1 MKRIINTVLIVAALS
16 SAGFVLNSCQDALD
30 ITQAGELQGD
40 EVYTSVSNLNDVL
53 NGSIYAQ
60 LDPIDEIYFTAVFTD
75 EVKPG
80 SGSGGQEYDLHRY
93 FLDPSTQVVGGGTVS
108 TGSSSG
114 IWLTNYRVINRVNRL
129 LEGAKNVTPKTAAE
143 QTQYNGIL
151 AQARAIRAFCYV
163 QLEAYF
169 STNMKDANALGVIL
183 VKDVPATDA
192 KLPRAKNQDVYDFIN
207 ADLDYARGILSNS
220 TTKQRYYADK
230 TFVNALSARFNL
242 YRGNTVL
249 AKQYAQ
255 DVINNSGLS
264 LTLATPITGTN
275 SAVPLTEIDGSPYQ
289 SGAYTFPVPTSK
301 WNIAFYGGTTTANG
315 NGIVGGSFNPYRK
328 IWTDSDNGEVILSL
342 NRLPLGAG
350 ASIGTRWN
358 TNASTASG
366 VPMWFLGRNLFNLVY
381 NPTQDLG
388 DIRRYT
394 YIDPTSVINANYQN
408 VDSRNDRLVIDKYPG
423 KVSAATRNDI
433 KVFRL
438 SEMYF
443 ILAEAE
449 TAAGNLSTAH
459 DLIQQVRVARN
470 YLGTATTPTYS
481 SAQFAYAD
489 ILKERRIELG
499 LEGHRYIDLKR
510 LATVAGVTMDRNQ
523 KDDFITVT
531 NLPNNSYKYTLPIPI
546 QETSANPNCVQNP
559 GY

>member
-1 MKRIINTVLIVAALS
+1 MKRIINTVLIVATLS
-16 SAGFVLNSCQDALD
+16 SAGFALNSCQDALD
-30 ITQAGELQGD
+30 ITQAGQLQAD
-40 EVYTSVSNLNDVL
+40 EVYTSVSNLNEVL
-53 NGSIYAQ
+53 NGSVYAQ
-60 LDPIDEIYFTAVFTD
+60 LDPIDDIYFTAVFTD

-80 SGSGGQEYDLHRY
+80 SSSGGQEYDLHRF
-93 FLDPSTQVVGGGTVS
+93 FLDPSTQAVGGGTIS
-108 TGSSSG
+108 TTSTNG
-114 IWLTNYRVINRVNRL
+114 IWLNYYLVINRVNRL
-129 LEGAKNVTPKTAAE
+129 LEGAKNITPKSTAE
-143 QTQYNGIL
+143 QTQYNSIL
-151 AQARAIRAFCYV
+151 AQARAIRAFAYV
-163 QLEAYF
+163 QLESYF
-169 STNMKDANALGVIL
+169 STDMKDPNALGVIL

-207 ADLDYARGILSNS
+207 ADLDYARGILPY
-220 TTKQRYYADK
+220 TTLPTTTNAAARYTVSK
-230 TFVNALSARFNL
+230 GFVNALSARFNL

-255 DVINNSGLS
+255 DVISNSGLA
-264 LTLATPITGTN
+264 LTIANPIVTTAAPVIDVSNATNPWAT
-275 SAVPLTEIDGSPYQ
+275 
-289 SGAYTFPVPTSK
+289 
-301 WNIAFYGGTTTANG
+301 AFYTALP
-315 NGIVGGSFNPYRK
+315 SFNPYRN
-328 IWTDSDNGEVILSL
+328 IWNDSSRGEVIFSL

-350 ASIGTRWN
+350 GSIGARWN
-358 TNASTASG
+358 TNQSTATGS
-366 VPMWFLGRNLFNLVY
+366 PMWFLGRNLFNLVY
-381 NPTQDLG
+381 SPASTTDKG

-394 YIDPTSVINANYQN
+394 YIDPTSVINPNYQ
-408 VDSRNDRLVIDKYPG
+408 SAGSTTDRLVIDKYPG
-423 KVSAATRNDI
+423 KTSTATRNDI

-449 TAAGNLSTAH
+449 TAAGNLTVAH

-510 LATVAGVTMDRNQ
+510 LATIAGVTMDRNA
-523 KDDFITVT
+523 KDDIIPVT

-546 QETSANPNCVQNP
+546 QETSANPNCAQNP

>member
-1 MKRIINTVLIVAALS
+1 MKRIINTVLIVATLS
-16 SAGFVLNSCQDALD
+16 SAGFALNSCQDALD
-30 ITQAGELQGD
+30 IVQPGQLEDGD
-40 EVYTSVSNLNDVL
+40 VYTSVSNLNEVL
-53 NGSIYAQ
+53 NGSVYAQ

-80 SGSGGQEYDLHRY
+80 SGSGGQEYDLHRF
-93 FLDPSTQVVGGGTVS
+93 FLDPSTQVVSGGTVS
-108 TGSSSG
+108 TVTSNG
-114 IWLTNYRVINRVNRL
+114 IWLNYYRVINRVNRL
-129 LEGAKNVTPKTAAE
+129 LEGAKNITPANVTE
-143 QTQYNGIL
+143 QGQYNSIL
-151 AQARAIRAFCYV
+151 AQARAIRAFSYL
-163 QLEAYF
+163 QLETYF
-169 STNMKDANALGVIL
+169 STDMKDVNALGVIL
-183 VKDVPATDA
+183 LKDVPTTDA

-207 ADLDYARGILSNS
+207 ADLDYARGILTYSNAAPA
-220 TTKQRYYADK
+220 RYTVGKA
-230 TFVNALSARFNL
+230 FVNAVTARFNL

-255 DVINNSGLS
+255 EVITNSPVLDAASGS
-264 LTLATPITGTN
+264 KLTLATPSSI
-275 SAVPLTEIDGSPYQ
+275 LIDPANPGSGFQ
-289 SGAYTFPVPTSK
+289 PVGNAA
-301 WNIAFYGGTTTANG
+301 WNAAFNNTAS
-315 NGIVGGSFNPYRK
+315 SFNPYRNL
-328 IWTDSDNGEVILSL
+328 WNDSERGEIIFSL

-358 TNASTASG
+358 TNQSTASG
-366 VPMWFLGRNLFNLVY
+366 SPMWFLGRNLFNLVY
-381 NPTQDLG
+381 SPTQNLG
-388 DIRRYT
+388 DIRRYN

-408 VDSRNDRLVIDKYPG
+408 VDSKADRLVIDKYPG
-423 KVSAATRNDI
+423 KTSAATRNDI

-449 TAAGNLSTAH
+449 TAAGNLTAAH
-459 DLIQQVRVARN
+459 DLIQKVREARN

-510 LATVAGVTMDRNQ
+510 LATVAGVTMDRNA
-523 KDDFITVT
+523 KDDIVPVT

-546 QETSANPNCVQNP
+546 QETSANPNAQQNP